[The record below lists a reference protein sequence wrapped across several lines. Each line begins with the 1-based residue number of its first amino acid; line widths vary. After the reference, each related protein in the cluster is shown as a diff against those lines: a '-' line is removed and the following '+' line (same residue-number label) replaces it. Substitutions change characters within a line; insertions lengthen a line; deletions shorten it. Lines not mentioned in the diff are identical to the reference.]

1 MSEKENFLTIKENGS
16 NELIIKKSR
25 FIASIARTSS
35 TEEANEFIQQIS
47 KKYRDATHNTFCLH
61 NRNK

>member
-1 MSEKENFLTIKENGS
+1 MSEKENFLTIKGNGS

-47 KKYRDATHNTFCLH
+47 KKYRDVYS
-61 NRNK
+61 